1 LSVES
6 HRPDPN
12 GPLTDRRQTHV
23 THSISDSNYVKIQPG
38 VPRKILQCV
47 SFVKELPSLCDVRL
61 VNTLKTMA
69 VRYLRDLP
77 DYASNRAEKAVI
89 MDLVTKISDG
99 GEGTP
104 ILDSLRSG
112 DKEAK
117 SLIQQAVFF
126 LLLGIYQSRAA
137 YTERLTKHRW
147 DRDPSKQTP

>member
-1 LSVES
+1 
-6 HRPDPN
+6 
-12 GPLTDRRQTHV
+12 
-23 THSISDSNYVKIQPG
+23 
-38 VPRKILQCV
+38 
-47 SFVKELPSLCDVRL
+47 
-61 VNTLKTMA
+61 MA